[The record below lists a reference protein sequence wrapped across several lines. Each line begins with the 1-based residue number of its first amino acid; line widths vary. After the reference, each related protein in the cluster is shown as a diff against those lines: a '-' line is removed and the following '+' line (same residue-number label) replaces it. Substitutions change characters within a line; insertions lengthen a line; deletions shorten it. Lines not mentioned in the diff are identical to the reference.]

1 MKRIWRNSLQE
12 LSPILKIFELW
23 IGDYMLTFIEMEFL
37 KLKRSKIF
45 LLSLLMAALP
55 SVLMFIATFAFD
67 ETQSFTML
75 FSTVNMYMSA
85 LFAILLF
92 SIIIAYLF
100 GREYN
105 EHTLKT
111 MLTVPIS
118 RGKFLASK
126 YIMFLIW
133 ILILT
138 VVTSVTTLAFGFIAG
153 LTGFTVQLFIN
164 SLAELLFSNILLF
177 LTFSPFVFLSLFI
190 TNMVPAMV
198 GGASLTLVN
207 LLVEGQTWAPYVPWT
222 CPYLI
227 SSGEIADYSVGLMTP
242 YIMIMA
248 TFLVG
253 IVISYVYFTK
263 KDVPL

>member
-1 MKRIWRNSLQE
+1 
-12 LSPILKIFELW
+12 
-23 IGDYMLTFIEMEFL
+23 MLTFIEMEFL

-45 LLSLLMAALP
+45 LLSILMAALP
-55 SVLMFIATFAFD
+55 SILMFIATFAFD
-67 ETQSFTML
+67 ETQSFDAL

-92 SIIIAYLF
+92 SIIISYLF

-118 RGKFLASK
+118 RGKFLISK
-126 YIMFLIW
+126 YLMFLIW

-138 VVTSVTTLAFGFIAG
+138 VVTSLSTLAFGFAAG
-153 LTGFTVQLFIN
+153 LTGFTLQLFIN
-164 SLAELLFSNILLF
+164 SFAELLFANILLF
-177 LTFSPFVFLSLFI
+177 LTFSPFVFISLFI

-198 GGASLTLVN
+198 GGASLTLVS
-207 LLVEGQTWAPYVPWT
+207 LLVNGQSWAPYVPWA

-227 SSGEIADYSVGLMTP
+227 SSGEIADYGVSLMIP
-242 YIMIMA
+242 YGVILV
-248 TFLVG
+248 TFLIG
-253 IVISYVYFTK
+253 IVVSYIYFTK

>member
-1 MKRIWRNSLQE
+1 
-12 LSPILKIFELW
+12 
-23 IGDYMLTFIEMEFL
+23 MLTFIKMEFL

-45 LLSLLMAALP
+45 LLSILMAALP

-67 ETQSFTML
+67 ETQSFDAL

-92 SIIIAYLF
+92 SIIISYLF

-118 RGKFLASK
+118 RGKFLISK
-126 YIMFLIW
+126 YVMFLIW

-138 VVTSVTTLAFGFIAG
+138 VVTSLSTLAFGFVAG
-153 LTGFTVQLFIN
+153 LSGFTLQLFIN
-164 SLAELLFSNILLF
+164 SFAELLFANILLF
-177 LTFSPFVFLSLFI
+177 LTFSPFVFISLFI

-198 GGASLTLVN
+198 GGASLTLVS
-207 LLVEGQTWAPYVPWT
+207 LLVNGQSWAPYVPWA
-222 CPYLI
+222 CPYLL
-227 SSGEIADYSVGLMTP
+227 SSGEIADYGVSLIIP
-242 YIMIMA
+242 YGVILV
-248 TFLVG
+248 TFLIG
-253 IVISYVYFTK
+253 IVVSYIYFTK